1 MSYTALYRK
10 WRSQSFD
17 EVKGQEPITESLK
30 NQIRTG
36 RIGHAYLFCGTRGTG
51 KTSVAKILARAVN
64 CENPVNGNPC
74 NECSSCKAILRDS
87 SMNVVEMDAA
97 SNNGVEDIRQIREQ
111 VEYPPVNGK
120 YKVYIIDEVH
130 MLSTSAFNA
139 FLKTLEEPPEYVI
152 FILAT
157 TEPSKLPITILSRCQ
172 RYDFRRI
179 ESLVISERLSEIAKA
194 ENIEI
199 SEEALHYIA
208 RVGDGSMRDSVSLLD
223 QCSAFQFD
231 KKIEYEDAL
240 QILGAV
246 DTEVFSELCRA
257 LSEKNIDRVLGI
269 LADSLE
275 KGRELSRFVGDFL
288 FYIRNLLMA
297 KTVENLSGLV
307 DMSKENLERLREDK
321 ERFSLEELVRYVRQ
335 ISELNNQLRY
345 SSQKRV
351 LIETS
356 LIKLAYPET
365 DSTPEGMA
373 ARISELERTL
383 KGISSGSV
391 AIKQS
396 GSPVSMDNT
405 AFSEGAALSKEEGIE
420 QSIKLP
426 RAQYEDLQL
435 LKKEWRK
442 IAAEMPSGLLR
453 SMVAESWV
461 YPNKEKTGMM
471 IATKSKAGYN
481 IISDTENLKLIQS
494 IVSEKYGKDIEF
506 RATQTNTE
514 ESRNTVYVMEEDLK
528 QINFDIETVDDSL
541 GAEEDEII

>member
-1 MSYTALYRK
+1 MRYTALYRK
-10 WRSQSFD
+10 WRSQSFS

-64 CENPVNGNPC
+64 CEHPLDGNPC
-74 NECSSCKAILRDS
+74 NECESCKGILRDA
-87 SMNVVEMDAA
+87 SMNVIEMDAA

-157 TEPSKLPITILSRCQ
+157 TEPSKLPVTILSRCQ

-179 ESLVISERLSEIAKA
+179 GSEVIAARLREISTAERID
-194 ENIEI
+194 I

-208 RVGDGSMRDSVSLLD
+208 RAGDGSMRDAVSLLD
-223 QCSAFQFD
+223 QCSAFRFD
-231 KKIEYEDAL
+231 RRIEYEDAL

-246 DTEVFSELCRA
+246 DTGVFSELIRA
-257 LSEKNIDRVLGI
+257 LSEKNVDRMLG
-269 LADSLE
+269 LLSESVE
-275 KGRELSRFVGDFL
+275 KGRELTQFVSDFL
-288 FYIRNLLMA
+288 FYVRNLLMA
-297 KTVENLSGLV
+297 KSVERLDGLV
-307 DMSKENLERLREDK
+307 DMSRENLQRLTEDK
-321 ERFSLEELVRYVRQ
+321 ELFSLEELVRDIRQ
-335 ISELNNQLRY
+335 LSELWNQLRY

-351 LIETS
+351 LIETV

-365 DSTPEGMA
+365 DRSSEGTI
-373 ARISELERTL
+373 ARIAELERRL
-383 KGISSGSV
+383 KGIADGSV
-391 AIKQS
+391 ALRTTKT
-396 GSPVSMDNT
+396 G
-405 AFSEGAALSKEEGIE
+405 EGAGLPAGAVAASADISREE
-420 QSIKLP
+420 QRVSLP
-426 RAQYEDLQL
+426 KGQYEDLML
-435 LKKEWRK
+435 LKKEWKR
-442 IAAEMPSGLLR
+442 IAAELPTGLLR
-453 SMVAESWV
+453 STVSESWV

-481 IISDTENLKLIQS
+481 TISDSENLQLIRQ
-494 IVSEKYGKDIEF
+494 IVSEKYGKNIEF
-506 RATQTNTE
+506 RAVQSVSDET
-514 ESRNTVYVMEEDLK
+514 RNTIYVLEEDLK
-528 QINFDIETVDDSL
+528 RIHFDVETVDDSL
-541 GAEEDEII
+541 PSEEDEII

>member
-246 DTEVFSELCRA
+246 DTAVFSELCRA

-275 KGRELSRFVGDFL
+275 KGRELSQFVGDFL

-307 DMSKENLERLREDK
+307 DMSKENLERLQEDK
-321 ERFSLEELVRYVRQ
+321 ERFSLKELVRYVRQ

-391 AIKQS
+391 VIKQS
-396 GSPVSMDNT
+396 GSPVSMDNA
-405 AFSEGAALSKEEGIE
+405 AFSEGATLSKEEGID

-453 SMVAESWV
+453 STVAESWV